1 MEDLR
6 VVGSGGS
13 YAVQS
18 LPSEPIGVHRW
29 QIGPSL
35 LPWTLREVAALVN
48 GRLAQGD
55 PGTRVLGVRH
65 DSRKVHRG
73 DLYVAIEGERLDG
86 HRFARQAARKGA
98 RAALVS
104 RKVAGGFPQ
113 VLVADTTRA
122 LGELGRSQRLQ
133 WGMPVVAVTGS
144 VGKTTVKDM
153 TAHLLSGSFTT
164 LRSEGNLNNQFGLPL
179 TLLSLE
185 RRHQAAVVELGINHP
200 GEMEWLS
207 EVARPD
213 VAVVTSIGEAHLG
226 FFRGKAHLAAEK
238 LKVAGSLRPGGIKVL
253 NAEDPFLRER
263 GKNVM
268 TFGFKTG
275 RVRARDIQADG
286 MGTKFVLEAGG
297 EAAATRMRLIGNHN
311 VLNALAAVSTG
322 LVFGVP
328 LRVLASRLRGFVAPP
343 MRMEIRNHKGVLF
356 LNDAYNASPTS
367 MEAALVAFSEMR
379 GPSRRTAVLG
389 DMLELGDFSRE
400 AHARVLRRASECAL
414 DSLVLV
420 GPRMREAARGLPEE
434 TRGRT
439 FCFEDAAQ
447 AAKHLSNK
455 LERDEAVLL
464 KGSRGMR
471 LERILEGF

>member
-1 MEDLR
+1 M
-6 VVGSGGS
+6 
-13 YAVQS
+13 
-18 LPSEPIGVHRW
+18 
-29 QIGPSL
+29 

-48 GRLAQGD
+48 GRLLKGD
-55 PGTRVLGVRH
+55 PRVQVLGVKH
-65 DSRKVHRG
+65 DSRKVGRG

-86 HRFARQAARKGA
+86 HKFVRQAMGRGA

-153 TAHLLSGSFTT
+153 TAHLLAGSFSVLKT
-164 LRSEGNLNNQFGLPL
+164 EGNLNNQYGLPL
-179 TLLSLE
+179 TLLGLS
-185 RRHQAAVVELGINHP
+185 RGHQAAVVELGINHP

-207 EVARPD
+207 EIARPD
-213 VAVVTSIGEAHLG
+213 VAVVTAIGEAHLG

-238 LKVAGSLRPGGIKVL
+238 LKVASGLRSNGIKVL

-263 GKNVM
+263 GSNVM

-275 RVRARDIQADG
+275 KVRAGELETDG
-286 MGTKFVLEAGG
+286 LGTKFLLEAGG
-297 EAAATRMRLIGNHN
+297 EVAATRLRMIGQHN
-311 VLNALAAVSTG
+311 VVNALAAVSTG
-322 LVFGVP
+322 LTFGVP
-328 LRVLASRLRGFVAPP
+328 LRNLAARLRGFVAPP
-343 MRMEIRNHKGVLF
+343 MRMEIRNLKGVLF

-400 AHARVLRRASECAL
+400 AHARVLRRAAECSL
-414 DSLVLV
+414 DSIVLV
-420 GPRMREAARGLPEE
+420 GPRMREAAKNLTED

-439 FCFEDAAQ
+439 FCFEEASQ
-447 AAKHLSNK
+447 AATHLSNK